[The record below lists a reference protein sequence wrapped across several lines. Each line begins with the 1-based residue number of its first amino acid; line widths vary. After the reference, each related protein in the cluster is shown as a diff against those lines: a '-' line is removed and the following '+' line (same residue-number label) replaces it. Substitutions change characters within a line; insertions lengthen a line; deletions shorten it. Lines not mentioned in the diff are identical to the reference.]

1 MIRRSACKKGASLRV
16 YVINLD
22 RHTQRLARMCDLLRD
37 VDFERIAA
45 VEAATAGGPEHS
57 HKLPLHFEELTRFE
71 RACAASHALAWQKL
85 LESGDSH
92 ACILEDDVL
101 LSPDFPAFMAAADWV
116 PAGCDVVKIETFAKK
131 AMISRQLQPCR
142 ARGLGQLYSTHL
154 GAAGYVL
161 SRAGA
166 QKMLAHAARPARPV
180 DHLLFD
186 VPTIVAGLSVLQ
198 LDPALCMQLQ
208 KVADAPPE
216 GEFQSSV
223 QTGKAFAAKRGLPG
237 KILWEISRPWRQ
249 LVDFVQ
255 PWRKR
260 ARLRGIRFQ

>member
-1 MIRRSACKKGASLRV
+1 MRV

-22 RHTQRLARMCDLLRD
+22 RHTQRLARMHDVLGD

-45 VEAATAGGPEHS
+45 VEAACTGGPEHR
-57 HKLPLHFEELTRFE
+57 HKLPLRFEDMTRFE
-71 RACAASHALAWQKL
+71 RACAASHAAAWQKL
-85 LESGDSH
+85 LESGASH

-101 LSPDFPAFMAAADWV
+101 LSPDFSGFMADAGWV
-116 PAGCDVVKIETFAKK
+116 PEGCDVVKIETFAKK

-142 ARGLGQLYSTHL
+142 GRGLGRLYSTHL

-161 SRAGA
+161 SRQGA

-186 VPTIVAGLSVLQ
+186 VPAIVEGLSVLQ

-208 KVADAPPE
+208 KATHGQPE
-216 GEFQSSV
+216 GEFQSSI
-223 QTGKAFAAKRGLPG
+223 QTSKDLAAKRTLPQ
-237 KILWEISRPWRQ
+237 KLAWEITRPWRQ
-249 LVDFVQ
+249 LMDFLQ
-255 PWRKR
+255 QWRKR
-260 ARLRGIRFQ
+260 ASLRGIKFR